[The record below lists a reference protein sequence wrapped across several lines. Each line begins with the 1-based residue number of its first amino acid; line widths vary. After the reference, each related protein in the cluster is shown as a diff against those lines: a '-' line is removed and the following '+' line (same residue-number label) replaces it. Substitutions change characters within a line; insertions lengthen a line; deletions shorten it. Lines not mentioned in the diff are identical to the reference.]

1 MLEYT
6 KEDFLEGEEPY
17 AELYKFVDDKF
28 TLNKLLLTYSDYAKS
43 LGISN
48 FKTLFKAYCESKKKS
63 TSSSP
68 VGNVTAFTGQE
79 LELDSGCWYADD
91 FGVSTDLGG
100 FGEVQACV
108 HPIMPV
114 QRLIN
119 IDTNTE
125 KLKIAYRKGGIWRHV
140 IADRETLSSNK
151 IISLSN
157 CGIAVN
163 SENCRY
169 LIRYLHDIENCNY
182 DRIPEAKSIGR
193 LGWID
198 EHGFSP
204 YDEELL
210 FDGEINYKK
219 IFNSVHE
226 KGSFDKWKEVA
237 KKCRQNLYAR
247 LVLSASF
254 ASVLVQPLG
263 CLPFFVHMWGS
274 KSSTGKTVALML
286 ATSVWADPKKGAYWS
301 TFDSTGVG
309 QELTAGFLNSLPLI
323 LDELQLVKD
332 KKNFDKT
339 IYALSEGVGRT
350 RGAKGGGLQ
359 AVPTWSNTIITSGE
373 MALTSFSS
381 GAGALNRIIE
391 LNCNE
396 KIVEN
401 GPSVVSEIKK
411 NYGFAGRDFV
421 KWLEDE
427 DNLQTAIKT
436 FELYQQEFADTKVT
450 DKQVMAMSLI
460 LTADALIGSLYF
472 DEKPLKAADVE
483 EALKTDEDLDLTKR
497 AYEFICQYIAM
508 NKRHFD
514 PSNSENTDIWGDSDS
529 NFYYIIRLKFS
540 DICSEGDFNDKAV
553 LSAFKDAGYIY
564 TQKGC
569 TKTKRI
575 CGESVNCV
583 FLKKPERLEAEGNLP
598 SVDDFKEIEEERQEE
613 LPF

>member
-28 TLNKLLLTYSDYAKS
+28 RLNKLLLTYSDYAKS

-91 FGVSTDLGG
+91 FGISTDLGG

-237 KKCRQNLYAR
+237 KNA
-247 LVLSASF
+247 
-254 ASVLVQPLG
+254 
-263 CLPFFVHMWGS
+263 
-274 KSSTGKTVALML
+274 GKTYM
-286 ATSVWADPKKGAYWS
+286 
-301 TFDSTGVG
+301 
-309 QELTAGFLNSLPLI
+309 Q
-323 LDELQLVKD
+323 
-332 KKNFDKT
+332 
-339 IYALSEGVGRT
+339 
-350 RGAKGGGLQ
+350 GL
-359 AVPTWSNTIITSGE
+359 
-373 MALTSFSS
+373 
-381 GAGALNRIIE
+381 
-391 LNCNE
+391 
-396 KIVEN
+396 
-401 GPSVVSEIKK
+401 
-411 NYGFAGRDFV
+411 Y
-421 KWLEDE
+421 
-427 DNLQTAIKT
+427 
-436 FELYQQEFADTKVT
+436 
-450 DKQVMAMSLI
+450 
-460 LTADALIGSLYF
+460 
-472 DEKPLKAADVE
+472 
-483 EALKTDEDLDLTKR
+483 
-497 AYEFICQYIAM
+497 
-508 NKRHFD
+508 
-514 PSNSENTDIWGDSDS
+514 
-529 NFYYIIRLKFS
+529 
-540 DICSEGDFNDKAV
+540 
-553 LSAFKDAGYIY
+553 
-564 TQKGC
+564 
-569 TKTKRI
+569 
-575 CGESVNCV
+575 
-583 FLKKPERLEAEGNLP
+583 
-598 SVDDFKEIEEERQEE
+598 
-613 LPF
+613 